1 MTLSSIDS
9 LVRKI
14 VSSRAMARSERLAR
28 FLEFTV
34 TETLAGNADQ
44 IKEFVVGVEV
54 FGRTRDYDPRLD
66 PIVRVEA
73 RRLRMKLRKYYDT
86 EGRDDRIRIEYPKG
100 SYVPAISPFRPE
112 DRPVGLSSEPRR
124 AIVVLPFSSRGESG
138 PFAAAV
144 GESLI
149 SALVEMED
157 LRVVAW
163 NSSLRLK
170 ATPRDYA
177 RLGDQL
183 QVHGV
188 VEGSV
193 APVNDDRIRVAAQLV
208 DVRDGAYLWT
218 ESFERPRA
226 EIVSIRDSIAAGLAR
241 ALHLQS
247 AAVPQT

>member
-1 MTLSSIDS
+1 MTLPAIDS

-34 TETLAGNADQ
+34 HETMAGNAGQ
-44 IKEFVVGVEV
+44 IKEFVLGVEV
-54 FGRTRDYDPRLD
+54 FGRTADYDPRLD

-112 DRPVGLSSEPRR
+112 YGTALPSGAPRR
-124 AIVVLPFSSRGESG
+124 AIVVLPFASLGESQ

-144 GESLI
+144 GEGLI
-149 SALVEMED
+149 SVLVKMED

-163 NSSLRLK
+163 NTAMRLQP
-170 ATPRDYA
+170 TPRDYA

-183 QVHGV
+183 QVNGV
-188 VEGSV
+188 VEGRVS
-193 APVNDDRIRVAAQLV
+193 PLKEDRIRVAAQLV

-218 ESFERPRA
+218 ESFERPRG
-226 EIVSIRDSIAAGLAR
+226 EITSIRDSIAAGLAQ
-241 ALHLQS
+241 ALHLNC
-247 AAVPQT
+247 AAAQA

>member
-1 MTLSSIDS
+1 MTLPAIDS

-34 TETLAGNADQ
+34 KETMAGNAGQ
-44 IKEFVVGVEV
+44 IKEFVLGVEV
-54 FGRTRDYDPRLD
+54 FGRTPDYDPRLD

-112 DRPVGLSSEPRR
+112 DMNAERSGELRR
-124 AIVVLPFSSRGESG
+124 AIVVLPFSGLGESER
-138 PFAAAV
+138 FAMAV
-144 GESLI
+144 GEGLI
-149 SALVEMED
+149 SALVKMED

-163 NSSLRLK
+163 NTTLRVQP
-170 ATPRDYA
+170 TPRDYA

-183 QVHGV
+183 QVEGV
-188 VEGSV
+188 VEGRV
-193 APVNDDRIRVAAQLV
+193 AAATDDRIRVAAQLV

-218 ESFERPRA
+218 DSFERPRG
-226 EIVSIRDSIAAGLAR
+226 EIGSIRDSIAAGLAR
-241 ALHLQS
+241 ALRLNS
-247 AAVPQT
+247 AMSQI

>member
-1 MTLSSIDS
+1 MTLPAIDS

-28 FLEFTV
+28 FLEYTV
-34 TETLAGNADQ
+34 SETLAGNSGQ
-44 IKEFVVGVEV
+44 IKEFVLGVEV
-54 FGRTRDYDPRLD
+54 FGRTPDYDPRLD

-112 DRPVGLSSEPRR
+112 DRDAEPSGEVRR
-124 AIVVLPFSSRGESG
+124 AIVVLPFSSPDESES
-138 PFAAAV
+138 FAAAV
-144 GESLI
+144 GEGLI
-149 SALVEMED
+149 SALVKMQD

-163 NSSLRLK
+163 NTALRLQP
-170 ATPRDYA
+170 TPRDYA

-188 VEGSV
+188 VEGRV
-193 APVNDDRIRVAAQLV
+193 APVKEDRIRVAAQLV
-208 DVRDGAYLWT
+208 DVRDGAYMWT
-218 ESFERPRA
+218 DSFERPRG
-226 EIVSIRDSIAAGLAR
+226 EIGSIRDSIAAGLAH
-241 ALHLQS
+241 ALHLNS
-247 AAVPQT
+247 ALPQL

>member
-1 MTLSSIDS
+1 MTLPAIDS

-34 TETLAGNADQ
+34 SETMAGNAGQ

-112 DRPVGLSSEPRR
+112 DQPADASGEPRR
-124 AIVVLPFSSRGESG
+124 AIVVLPFLSQGESG
-138 PFAAAV
+138 SYAAAV
-144 GESLI
+144 GEGLI
-149 SALVEMED
+149 SALIQMED

-163 NSSLRLK
+163 NTALRLK
-170 ATPRDYA
+170 PTPRDYA

-188 VEGSV
+188 VEGTV
-193 APVNDDRIRVAAQLV
+193 APLGGDRIRVAAQLV
-208 DVRDGAYLWT
+208 DVEDGAYLWA
-218 ESFERPRA
+218 ESFERPRC
-226 EIVSIRDSIAAGLAR
+226 EIVSIHDSIAAGLAR
-241 ALHLQS
+241 ALHLQC
-247 AAVPQT
+247 AMPQA

>member
-1 MTLSSIDS
+1 MTQTSIDS

-34 TETLAGNADQ
+34 GETLAGNADQ

-112 DRPVGLSSEPRR
+112 DQPTDLSAAPRC
-124 AIVVLPFSSRGESG
+124 AIVVLPFASRGESG

-144 GESLI
+144 GEGLI
-149 SALVEMED
+149 SALIQMGE

-163 NSSLRLK
+163 NTSLRLK

-193 APVNDDRIRVAAQLV
+193 APIEEDRFRVAAQLV

-218 ESFERPRA
+218 ESFERPRE
-226 EIVSIRDSIAAGLAR
+226 EIVSIHDSIAAGLAR
-241 ALHLQS
+241 ALHLHC
-247 AAVPQT
+247 AVPQA

>member
-1 MTLSSIDS
+1 MTLPAIDS

-34 TETLAGNADQ
+34 SETMAGNAGQ

-100 SYVPAISPFRPE
+100 SYVPGDLSIPPRRPTHGCI
-112 DRPVGLSSEPRR
+112 RRTRR
-124 AIVVLPFSSRGESG
+124 AIVVLPFLSQGESG
-138 PFAAAV
+138 NYAAAV
-144 GESLI
+144 GEGLI
-149 SALVEMED
+149 SALIQMED

-163 NSSLRLK
+163 NTALRLK

-193 APVNDDRIRVAAQLV
+193 RRWGKIEYASPRNWSMSRTEPICGPNLSSAPALKSFRSTIRSPPAWPARCISSVAM
-208 DVRDGAYLWT
+208 
-218 ESFERPRA
+218 
-226 EIVSIRDSIAAGLAR
+226 
-241 ALHLQS
+241 
-247 AAVPQT
+247 PQA